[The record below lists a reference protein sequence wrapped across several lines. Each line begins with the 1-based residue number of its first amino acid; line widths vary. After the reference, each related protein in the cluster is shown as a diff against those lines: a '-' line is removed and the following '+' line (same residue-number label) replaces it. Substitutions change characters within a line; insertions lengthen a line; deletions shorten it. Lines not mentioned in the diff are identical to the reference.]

1 MTFVTEPGRHNSV
14 WKEWRRIARG
24 NHSRYFLEHKEAVLE
39 SLLRSFSAPDE
50 ILLARG
56 LYSKDPDFWD
66 SLMAEHEGVNWYLLD
81 DKSLDAVVSV
91 SSSSGLCG
99 VFSPRPS
106 SLDVISDHRFL
117 TVLWNVVDPG
127 NLGTILRTNR
137 GIAGGAVVTVAGCNP
152 WSAKV
157 ARASAGSLLRCSIL
171 HCRDETAGHNI
182 LRELK
187 DRGFALH
194 AAFPRLGTALE
205 AVEWA
210 GRDAVILGNETR
222 GLPQNLI
229 DETRPFHIATT
240 ESVESLNVAISAAL
254 ATWEWRKCN
263 V

>member
-1 MTFVTEPGRHNSV
+1 MTLVTDPGRHNTV

-24 NHSRYFLEHKEAVLE
+24 NDTRYFLEHKEAVLE
-39 SLLRSFSAPDE
+39 SLAAPSSAPDDL
-50 ILLARG
+50 LLARG

-66 SLMAEHEGVNWYLLD
+66 GLIERHQGVNWYLLE

-99 VFSPRPS
+99 VYPPRPS
-106 SLDVISDHRFL
+106 SLDVIVGHRFL
-117 TVLWNVVDPG
+117 TVLWNVTDPG
-127 NLGTILRTNR
+127 NVGTILRANR
-137 GIAGGAVVTVAGCNP
+137 GLTDGAVVTVSGCNP

-157 ARASAGSLLRCSIL
+157 ARASAGSLLGCAVL
-171 HCRDETAGHNI
+171 HCREEASGYQLLSD
-182 LRELK
+182 LQ

-194 AAFPRLGTALE
+194 AAFPRCGTSLDQ
-205 AVEWA
+205 VQWT

-222 GLPQNLI
+222 GLPGNLAQQ
-229 DETRPFHIATT
+229 TRPFYIPTT
-240 ESVESLNVAISAAL
+240 QHVESLNVAISAAL